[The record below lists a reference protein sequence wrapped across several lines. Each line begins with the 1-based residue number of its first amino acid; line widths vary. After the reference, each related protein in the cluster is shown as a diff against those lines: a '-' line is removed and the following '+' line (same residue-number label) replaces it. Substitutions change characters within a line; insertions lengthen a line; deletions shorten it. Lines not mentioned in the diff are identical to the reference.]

1 MAANP
6 DQPRPTPF
14 TQWAATEPL
23 ALIVG
28 MPGARYRT
36 RRLLCDSDKRFAV
49 DFRDQIT
56 AHSTEAVL

>member
-1 MAANP
+1 VAANP

-28 MPGARYRT
+28 MVMVPVLAIALGI
-36 RRLLCDSDKRFAV
+36 CFAILTNAL
-49 DFRDQIT
+49 R
-56 AHSTEAVL
+56 